1 MRGLV
6 FRIRVLRNSLSQKF
20 LSKSVWRSKNE
31 KISLFCAAFFLLADF
46 LFHFLS
52 LKKRVFWVLF
62 RVIHAFFTPE
72 KIYFSRT

>member
-46 LFHFLS
+46 LVHRS

-62 RVIHAFFTPE
+62 RVIHA
-72 KIYFSRT
+72 

>member
-20 LSKSVWRSKNE
+20 LSKSVVWRSKNE
-31 KISLFCAAFFLLADF
+31 KISLFFCAAFFLLADF
-46 LFHFLS
+46 LVHRS

-62 RVIHAFFTPE
+62 RVIHAFFRL
-72 KIYFSRT
+72 KNLIFA

>member
-20 LSKSVWRSKNE
+20 LSKSVVWRSKNE
-31 KISLFCAAFFLLADF
+31 KISLSSVCAAFFLLADF
-46 LFHFLS
+46 LVHRS

-62 RVIHAFFTPE
+62 RVIHA
-72 KIYFSRT
+72 